1 MEVEKVFFEEEV
13 RCGHTVTSQIKKL
26 WSVQIACLEQLKQ
39 ICERHNIR
47 YFVSGGTL
55 LGVIRHKGY
64 IPWDDDLDVVMFKE
78 DYDRFCQVAPNELP
92 PPL

>member
-1 MEVEKVFFEEEV
+1 MFFEEEV

-92 PPL
+92 PPMNFKTI